1 MSLSRVRCT
10 RGGDILHI
18 YFKIVY
24 FERGT
29 RERNLYGERIDTGE
43 NRYR

>member
-10 RGGDILHI
+10 RGGDILYI
-18 YFKIVY
+18 FFKIEYFK
-24 FERGT
+24 RGAL
-29 RERNLYGERIDTGE
+29 ERNLHGERIDTWK